1 MLNKL
6 IDAIKQRYQYSDERF
21 LTCYHCING
30 LQELTLQ
37 HAVYHSECYKIVTNS
52 TNLKRLAEKHSK
64 TPAMCDATVEC
75 NQSAKNTIDQ
85 VAEKSLQSKT
95 KPYNKKP
102 VHYLSEGRRKTSQCR
117 NKTNGRKNAKCCKR
131 VK

>member
-52 TNLKRLAEKHSK
+52 TNLKRLAEQHGK
-64 TPAMCDATVEC
+64 TPAMCDTTAEC
-75 NQSAKNTIDQ
+75 NQSAENTIDQ
-85 VAEKSLQSKT
+85 VAEKSLRS
-95 KPYNKKP
+95 
-102 VHYLSEGRRKTSQCR
+102 
-117 NKTNGRKNAKCCKR
+117 
-131 VK
+131 